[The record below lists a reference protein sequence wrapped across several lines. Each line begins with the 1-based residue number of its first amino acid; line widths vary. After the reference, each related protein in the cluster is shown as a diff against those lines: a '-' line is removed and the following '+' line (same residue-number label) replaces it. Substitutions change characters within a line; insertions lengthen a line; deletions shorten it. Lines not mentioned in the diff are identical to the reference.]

1 MKLVLNC
8 YMPYEF
14 IVYSELKNVKFPI
27 IIDDPDMFTFD
38 ADDTLMVKKEAFE
51 TLEGFTRSFFER
63 YYFEPET
70 KNRSKYGLM
79 FKFVKD

>member
-8 YMPYEF
+8 YKPYDF

-27 IIDDPDMFTFD
+27 IIDDPDMFTFGV
-38 ADDTLMVKKEAFE
+38 DDELLVKKEVFE
-51 TLEGFTRSFFER
+51 NLEGYTDSIIKR

-70 KNRSKYGLM
+70 KSRSKYGLM